1 MKNEFLIESLNV
13 KSAEALTLEKAED
26 RIEFEALMMSFG
38 DSNHPAACP
47 EDLTCSCFTNDKCW
61 DWW

>member
-13 KSAEALTLEKAED
+13 KSGEALTLEKAED
-26 RIEFEALMMSFG
+26 RVEFEALISFG
-38 DSNHPAACP
+38 SADQPSSND
-47 EDLTCSCFTNDKCW
+47 DLTCSCYDSQKCW